1 MKIAKMKKYA
11 IMIIMLCVLCS
22 VFPKHINAAS
32 RATDIVNK
40 NHSRTFSHTKSM
52 LSIYPDVDTTGFKH
66 KTVSF
71 NVTLNGALQYDRVT
85 GKYVSASTPTI
96 SIGYSLPANFSL
108 QLFNVSTSKY
118 DGGNYITFS
127 YKADVKGLY
136 DGGIT
141 YTVDYGRISGSFQVK
156 K

>member
-1 MKIAKMKKYA
+1 M
-11 IMIIMLCVLCS
+11 
-22 VFPKHINAAS
+22 
-32 RATDIVNK
+32 
-40 NHSRTFSHTKSM
+40 
-52 LSIYPDVDTTGFKH
+52 KH
-66 KTVSF
+66 KL
-71 NVTLNGALQYDRVT
+71 NIGNGALQYDRVT

-141 YTVDYGRISGSFQVK
+141 YTVDYGRISGSFQVVNDFLSCHRTALTNCH
-156 K
+156 